1 MWDEKAT
8 RILKSTLKVH
18 EHLNA
23 NIFIQLEW
31 FLGHC
36 KSEPAGAGFPYRVLL
51 RKRKKKRETDAMS
64 NSTST
69 QDISCLALNAIDNI
83 SAMVA
88 YWDNDL
94 KCCFANQAYR
104 HWFGKSRDEVIGMFM
119 PDLLGHLYTLNL
131 PYITEALRGN
141 LQTFEW
147 AIPLPDRSIRHTL
160 ATYTPDVVEDQ
171 VKGFFVHVAD
181 ITPLKLLEHELVAA
195 RDRAVTLSTHDS
207 LTGLPNRLLFNQR
220 FQEALVNA
228 DRNSRSIGVIVM
240 DMNGF
245 KFVND
250 TYGHDAG
257 DKLLAITAK
266 RMSAAIRQSDTLAR
280 MGGDEFHIL
289 CADIKSA
296 REMKMLA
303 KRLKAFVGRPFVY
316 EGVTFTPSVSIG
328 IAIYPENG
336 FTQVALMTKAD
347 RAMYLA
353 KRQSING

>member
-1 MWDEKAT
+1 MT
-8 RILKSTLKVH
+8 
-18 EHLNA
+18 
-23 NIFIQLEW
+23 
-31 FLGHC
+31 
-36 KSEPAGAGFPYRVLL
+36 
-51 RKRKKKRETDAMS
+51 
-64 NSTST
+64 NSTSP

-88 YWDNDL
+88 YWDSDL

-104 HWFGKSRDEVIGMFM
+104 HWFGKSRDEVIGTFM
-119 PDLLGHLYTLNL
+119 PDLLGQLYMHNL

-147 AIPLPDRSIRHTL
+147 AVPLPDGTIRHTL
-160 ATYTPDVVEDQ
+160 ATYTPDVVEGQ
-171 VKGFFVHVAD
+171 VKGLFVHVAD

-195 RDRAVTLSTHDS
+195 RDLAVTLSTHDS

-228 DRNSRSIGVIVM
+228 DRHSRSIGVMVI
-240 DMNGF
+240 DLNGF
-245 KFVND
+245 KSVND
-250 TYGHDAG
+250 TSGHDAG

-280 MGGDEFHIL
+280 VGGDEFHLL
-289 CADIKSA
+289 CVDIKCA
-296 REMKMLA
+296 REMKRLA

-328 IAIYPENG
+328 IAIYPEDG
-336 FTQVALMTKAD
+336 LTQLTLMNKAD
-347 RAMYLA
+347 REMYQA
-353 KRQSING
+353 KGQSINR